1 MTNEQ
6 VAELIEKIPQGLG
19 ADEFLVALANMAA
32 DWQREQIKKNILE
45 ESQDHDRDYRE
56 YAIEIAETI

>member
-19 ADEFLVALANMAA
+19 VDEFLVALANMAA
-32 DWQREQIKKNILE
+32 DWQREQSKKNILE
-45 ESQDHDRDYRE
+45 ETKDHDYEYRE
-56 YAIEIAETI
+56 FAIELAEVL